1 MSLGYARS
9 AQLRGAA
16 QISSGKTLTATGI
29 VTPLTS
35 KKPHPVEICVV
46 SQ

>member
-9 AQLRGAA
+9 AQLRGAGYS
-16 QISSGKTLTATGI
+16 SSGKTLTATGME
-29 VTPLTS
+29 TPLTL
-35 KKPHPVEICVV
+35 KKPTFL